1 MEGGACGEAQRPRV
15 TAGDGAELEDELK
28 AQKRGLNPDGQ
39 QRESRGNAEKP
50 ASRLT
55 SGGRGVWPARIPT
68 LSRSVALSWASQVAL
83 VVKNP
88 LADAGDVRDLGLT
101 PGSGRPPGGGHGN
114 PLQSSCPENPT
125 DGGAWR
131 AAVHGVTESSLKRLG
146 THARVV
152 PSVRGTARP
161 CPALWNAW
169 FGGGRGEGTDKYVNN

>member
-1 MEGGACGEAQRPRV
+1 M

-39 QRESRGNAEKP
+39 QRESMGNAEKP

-101 PGSGRPPGGGHGN
+101 PGSGRPPGGGNKQMNEKKEDEAIFFQLLHRHWGLLN
-114 PLQSSCPENPT
+114 GSESRVN
-125 DGGAWR
+125 GSWHRRGA
-131 AAVHGVTESSLKRLG
+131 
-146 THARVV
+146 
-152 PSVRGTARP
+152 
-161 CPALWNAW
+161 
-169 FGGGRGEGTDKYVNN
+169 